1 MKLAV
6 VKCDNAPSQ
15 YGVKDHHHAVQESAA
30 HSHGGL
36 RVVEDRSIAHHGKQ
50 IADRENK
57 EAPAHVRKMAKR
69 GTPIA
74 SSAYALAL
82 SYAARRSQAADT
94 YAGTGGK
101 KVPLRRWHTA
111 RYYAVLYY
119 PKDSFNRTLGNNGSN
134 AVPLSKSQHLFMPV
148 GDGEGLRLYY
158 RGLKCSCLPCRHEDF
173 KNCTAEDIIPP
184 GATLKMRPRA
194 ATAVTRCEG
203 ADTLA
208 KMNDYLGSLKKEDN
222 IVVRMSG
229 SDPHR
234 PCESFFVA
242 RISTKPYTIEK
253 TGVYAGVV
261 QHKGF
266 QVLEF
271 HWYDYE
277 RTDGNGD
284 FLYRLLKGDGID
296 PEEYPATTLVPKAAQ
311 YINSFKYDRK
321 VKLYR
326 LGHDMIENIVRYCD
340 LDFRV

>member
-1 MKLAV
+1 M
-6 VKCDNAPSQ
+6 
-15 YGVKDHHHAVQESAA
+15 
-30 HSHGGL
+30 
-36 RVVEDRSIAHHGKQ
+36 
-50 IADRENK
+50 
-57 EAPAHVRKMAKR
+57 
-69 GTPIA
+69 
-74 SSAYALAL
+74 
-82 SYAARRSQAADT
+82 
-94 YAGTGGK
+94 
-101 KVPLRRWHTA
+101 
-111 RYYAVLYY
+111 
-119 PKDSFNRTLGNNGSN
+119 
-134 AVPLSKSQHLFMPV
+134 
-148 GDGEGLRLYY
+148 
-158 RGLKCSCLPCRHEDF
+158 
-173 KNCTAEDIIPP
+173 
-184 GATLKMRPRA
+184 
-194 ATAVTRCEG
+194 
-203 ADTLA
+203 
-208 KMNDYLGSLKKEDN
+208 
-222 IVVRMSG
+222 VRMSG

-311 YINSFKYDRK
+311 YINSFKHDRK